1 MLSALVAL
9 AVCAAPAAAAPS
21 PTVRDVVLGGHL
33 YPKPFGDTYVYGQ
46 VRVPAS
52 EPATDQAGQTVALYA
67 SAFPFTDWVPVATM
81 TTDFKGYF
89 SYHATINQ
97 NMTYRAIWQ
106 TTPPV
111 QSKDKLV
118 KLPLKLSLKAS
129 HTRVKKNGVVTFKGN
144 GHPAHPGATV
154 QLQQEDSHG
163 GFKTFAKGTLSP
175 GSKFSVRTRVRRG
188 GVFRALFAGD
198 GQYGVSAS
206 RALRVST
213 R

>member
-1 MLSALVAL
+1 MLFHRALSARPGVGADHANYKWWAL
-9 AVCAAPAAAAPS
+9 SCTS
-21 PTVRDVVLGGHL
+21 LGML
-33 YPKPFGDTYVYGQ
+33 
-46 VRVPAS
+46 
-52 EPATDQAGQTVALYA
+52 L
-67 SAFPFTDWVPVATM
+67 
-81 TTDFKGYF
+81 
-89 SYHATINQ
+89 ATINQ